1 MITGVMRSLS
11 SSSFSLMMRTR
22 AVSPGRLRRIWL
34 KRSMCSTPMLLRMWI
49 AHFLPS
55 VARSIPTGHCLDPRE
70 ILVLCFVSSATSIFS
85 RLVYSWYL
93 SRSYIDYA
101 CHLVM
106 SSTGASWPV
115 VAGTYKVGDPK
126 APVAV
131 CALTSE
137 RLMDPLAGLPEVA
150 IAGIV
155 YTANLGITR
164 IILNVTT
171 NPSIRFL
178 LICGKESALFQPGQS
193 LVALAE
199 NGVDDAKRI
208 IGAAGYDPVLPTIAP
223 DQVDQFRKQV
233 EILDWTG
240 EEDLQA
246 LEKRVKSLSARNPG
260 PFKTD
265 KTPTS
270 RIAAGEAFASIR
282 PGGQREPL
290 IYDPKGYFV
299 ISIDPDKKEIILRHY
314 LPDHTPAHEMRG
326 RGATSMLLGL
336 LRDGLVTQLS
346 HAGYLGE
353 ELAKAQTALQFS
365 LRYDQDRPLR
375 PRETPAQP
383 AAEGTKTTTTGPPKI
398 PAVPVLTLKQ
408 LGETAPGTLVDLFF
422 SVTDLP
428 REQVLGGVFLL
439 PDETGTNQ
447 AFPRTSQRLE
457 VEWGPTSKLIMGGAD
472 DLVVGALLRVVG
484 KFGENNLVHGEQLVV
499 LTRVAKVLGQ

>member
-1 MITGVMRSLS
+1 
-11 SSSFSLMMRTR
+11 
-22 AVSPGRLRRIWL
+22 
-34 KRSMCSTPMLLRMWI
+34 
-49 AHFLPS
+49 
-55 VARSIPTGHCLDPRE
+55 
-70 ILVLCFVSSATSIFS
+70 
-85 RLVYSWYL
+85 
-93 SRSYIDYA
+93 
-101 CHLVM
+101 M

-137 RLMDPLAGLPEVA
+137 RLMDPLAGLPGVA
-150 IAGIV
+150 IAGMV

-171 NPSIRFL
+171 NSSIRFL
-178 LICGKESALFQPGQS
+178 LICGKDSALFKPGRS
-193 LVALAE
+193 LAALAE
-199 NGVDDAKRI
+199 NGVDDSKRI

-233 EILDWTG
+233 EVLDWTG

-246 LEKRVKSLSARNPG
+246 IEQRVKSLSARNPG

-265 KTPTS
+265 KTSKP
-270 RIAAGEAFASIR
+270 RMAAGEAFSSIR

-299 ISIDPDKKEIILRHY
+299 ISIDPDQKEIILRHY

-336 LRDGLVTQLS
+336 LRDGLVTQPS

-353 ELAKAQTALQFS
+353 ELAKAETAVQFG

-375 PRETPAQP
+375 PRETPAV
-383 AAEGTKTTTTGPPKI
+383 AEGTKTTASAPPKI
-398 PAVPVLTLKQ
+398 PAVPVLTMKQ
-408 LGETAPGTLVDLFF
+408 PG
-422 SVTDLP
+422 
-428 REQVLGGVFLL
+428 
-439 PDETGTNQ
+439 
-447 AFPRTSQRLE
+447 
-457 VEWGPTSKLIMGGAD
+457 
-472 DLVVGALLRVVG
+472 
-484 KFGENNLVHGEQLVV
+484 
-499 LTRVAKVLGQ
+499 

>member
-1 MITGVMRSLS
+1 M
-11 SSSFSLMMRTR
+11 
-22 AVSPGRLRRIWL
+22 
-34 KRSMCSTPMLLRMWI
+34 STNSN
-49 AHFLPS
+49 AK
-55 VARSIPTGHCLDPRE
+55 
-70 ILVLCFVSSATSIFS
+70 
-85 RLVYSWYL
+85 
-93 SRSYIDYA
+93 
-101 CHLVM
+101 
-106 SSTGASWPV
+106 WPV
-115 VAGTYKVGDPK
+115 MPGTYQVGDPNG
-126 APVAV
+126 PVAV

-137 RLMDPLAGLPEVA
+137 RLIGPLVALPGVA
-150 IAGIV
+150 IAGMV

-164 IILNVTT
+164 IIVNITS
-171 NPSIRFL
+171 NPAIRFL
-178 LICGKESALFQPGQS
+178 LICGKDSALFKPGQS
-193 LVALAE
+193 LVALVE
-199 NGVDDAKRI
+199 KGVDDKRRI
-208 IGAAGYDPVLPTIAP
+208 IDAAGYDPVLPSINP
-223 DQVDQFRKQV
+223 EQVQQFRKQV

-240 EEDLQA
+240 EEDLQV
-246 LEKRVKSLSARNPG
+246 LQERVKSLSDRNPG
-260 PFKTD
+260 VFATGQKE
-265 KTPTS
+265 
-270 RIAAGEAFASIR
+270 AGTARKQEEFVSIR

-290 IYDPKGYFV
+290 LYDPKGYFV
-299 ISIDPDKKEIILRHY
+299 ITIEAEQEEILLRHY

-353 ELAKAQTALQFS
+353 ELAKAQTALQFG

-383 AAEGTKTTTTGPPKI
+383 VSEGTKTTMPGPPKI
-398 PAVPVLTLKQ
+398 PAVPVLTVKQ
-408 LGETAPGTLVDLFF
+408 LGEIAQGTLVDLFF

-484 KFGENNLVHGEQLVV
+484 KYDQNNLVHGEQLVV

>member
-1 MITGVMRSLS
+1 M
-11 SSSFSLMMRTR
+11 
-22 AVSPGRLRRIWL
+22 P
-34 KRSMCSTPMLLRMWI
+34 
-49 AHFLPS
+49 
-55 VARSIPTGHCLDPRE
+55 
-70 ILVLCFVSSATSIFS
+70 
-85 RLVYSWYL
+85 
-93 SRSYIDYA
+93 
-101 CHLVM
+101 
-106 SSTGASWPV
+106 
-115 VAGTYKVGDPK
+115 GTYQVGDPNG
-126 APVAV
+126 PVAV

-137 RLMDPLAGLPEVA
+137 RLIGPLVVLPGVA
-150 IAGIV
+150 IVGMV

-164 IILNVTT
+164 IIVNITS
-171 NPSIRFL
+171 NPAIRFL
-178 LICGKESALFQPGQS
+178 LICGKDSALFKPGQS

-199 NGVDDAKRI
+199 KGVDDKRRI
-208 IGAAGYDPVLPTIAP
+208 IDAAGYDPVLPSIDP
-223 DQVDQFRKQV
+223 EQVTQFQKQV
-233 EILDWTG
+233 EVLDWTG
-240 EEDLQA
+240 EEDLQV
-246 LEKRVKSLSARNPG
+246 LQERVKSLSDRNPG
-260 PFKTD
+260 VF
-265 KTPTS
+265 TS
-270 RIAAGEAFASIR
+270 ERNETGEPRRQEEFVSIR

-290 IYDPKGYFV
+290 LYDPKGYFV
-299 ISIDPDKKEIILRHY
+299 ITIEPEQKEILLRHY
-314 LPDHTPAHEMRG
+314 LPDHTPSHEMRG

-353 ELAKAQTALQFS
+353 ELAKAQTALQLG

-383 AAEGTKTTTTGPPKI
+383 VAEGTKTTTTGPPKI

-457 VEWGPTSKLIMGGAD
+457 VEWGPTSKLIMGGAN

-484 KFGENNLVHGEQLVV
+484 KYDQNSLVHGEQLVV
-499 LTRVAKVLGQ
+499 LTRVAKILGQ